1 MIYQHINDCT
11 QKKGF
16 SKKRRRKM
24 DQNAAAYNNTE
35 EENIK
40 EVVLSDAGNKP
51 VVLNFDGGSL
61 TSDAGAL
68 LLRETEERVGII
80 RKMAEVIPDA
90 RDPRYTAHT
99 VADMLGQRVFQI
111 ACGYEDANDC
121 DSLRDDPLFKM
132 LAGRLP
138 ETGDPLASRPTMSRF
153 ENSLSRADLYRLAI
167 AFADVFIASYET
179 PPPVIIIDADD
190 TEDKVF
196 GTQQQSLFN
205 GYYGDRCFMPLH
217 IYEGL
222 SGRLITTVLKPGKRC
237 DGEQMLSIIKRL
249 VSHLQQH
256 WPHTLM
262 IFRGDSRFA
271 YPEVTEWLESHDN
284 TAYITGMTSN
294 PRLMKEAEITLSHAA
309 ALYGRLQTKVTLY
322 HSFYYQADSWTHPR
336 RTVAKA
342 EFSEH
347 GKNIR
352 FVVTDMENAKASV
365 LYKKIYCARGEDGL
379 YIKDHKLYLKSDRTS
394 CHRFGANQFRLFLH
408 SAAYVL
414 IHSLKTELPGNT
426 PFAGATFETIR
437 TRLLKIGARVREL
450 KTRIKVELPSSYPL
464 KDILVRC
471 FRIFECLRS
480 SE

>member
-1 MIYQHINDCT
+1 MMNQTVPENFFC
-11 QKKGF
+11 QKP
-16 SKKRRRKM
+16 
-24 DQNAAAYNNTE
+24 E
-35 EENIK
+35 K
-40 EVVLSDAGNKP
+40 EVPLSDIGGKS
-51 VVLNFDGGSL
+51 VILNFDGGSL
-61 TSDAGAL
+61 TSDAGSL
-68 LLRETEERVGII
+68 LLSEAEKQVGII

-90 RDPRYTAHT
+90 RDPRYTKHT
-99 VADMLGQRVFQI
+99 VADMLGQRVFNI

-121 DSLRDDPLFKM
+121 NSLRDDPLFKM

-138 ETGDPLASRPTMSRF
+138 ETGDPLASQPTVSRF
-153 ENSLSRADLYRLAI
+153 ENSLSRTDLYRLAV

-196 GTQQQSLFN
+196 GSQQQALFN

-222 SGRLITTVLKPGKRC
+222 SGKLITAVLKPGKRC
-237 DGEQMLSIIKRL
+237 DGKQMLSIIKRL
-249 VSHLQQH
+249 VSYLQQH
-256 WPHTLM
+256 WPDTLM

-271 YPEVTEWLESHDN
+271 YPDVMEWLESHDN

-294 PRLMKEAEITLSHAA
+294 SRLMKEAEITLSHAA
-309 ALYGRLQTKVTLY
+309 ALYSRLQTKVTLY
-322 HSFYYQADSWTHPR
+322 HSFYYQADSWTRPR
-336 RTVAKA
+336 RTVARV

-365 LYKKIYCARGEDGL
+365 LYKKIYCARGEDEL

-414 IHSLKTELPGNT
+414 IHSLKTELLGNT